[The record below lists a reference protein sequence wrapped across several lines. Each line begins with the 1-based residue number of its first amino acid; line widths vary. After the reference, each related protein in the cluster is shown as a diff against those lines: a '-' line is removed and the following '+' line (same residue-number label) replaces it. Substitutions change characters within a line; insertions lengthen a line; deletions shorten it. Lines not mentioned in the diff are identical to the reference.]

1 MAAKAARRT
10 EVFWD
15 NESGHVAVKKKI
27 DKGGKTAFIG
37 NLPPCVIGMEPCG
50 RAHHRHRIFTG
61 MGHTVHPVAPKFVKP
76 FISPIR
82 TTQPMPRRSAKRYN
96 APRCASSRPRASSNG
111 RAEHPSDRSPLIADT
126 AAQGN
131 QIKGWLLEY
140 EITIPQGLNRLRKR
154 AREIIED
161 AQNTLTPMFRGI
173 LSELYDEI
181 VHLEERIASLEKKL
195 ESVGK
200 QSGDRQLL
208 RTIPGMG
215 LLTATALVAAIGNP
229 SAFKSAREVAARLV
243 PVPRQHSTGG
253 KPTLLGIS
261 ERGDS
266 YLRSLL
272 IYGGRA
278 VVQGA
283 GEHNRS
289 VA

>member
-1 MAAKAARRT
+1 M
-10 EVFWD
+10 
-15 NESGHVAVKKKI
+15 
-27 DKGGKTAFIG
+27 
-37 NLPPCVIGMEPCG
+37 
-50 RAHHRHRIFTG
+50 
-61 MGHTVHPVAPKFVKP
+61 
-76 FISPIR
+76 
-82 TTQPMPRRSAKRYN
+82 
-96 APRCASSRPRASSNG
+96 
-111 RAEHPSDRSPLIADT
+111 
-126 AAQGN
+126 
-131 QIKGWLLEY
+131 LEY

-229 SAFKSAREVAARLV
+229 SAFKSAREVAARLG

-283 GEHNRS
+283 GEHKEYRS
-289 VA
+289 QRSQWIGRLQERLR